1 MERLPLRYW
10 LLGQALNIWSNG
22 NTELTT
28 CGTIRANFKVETISC
43 AEDMP
48 SPFFKIPKARGAWPL
63 LGHALSFRR
72 DPIRFFRKHGRGMG
86 PVYYFQLFQRK
97 IVVANDP
104 EAVEAI
110 LIGEVQQFSRKKTYA
125 FLEALLGNGLI
136 TSEGAHWRKNRR
148 MMQPGF
154 KREQLVGLMGGI
166 QETVLGWCQ
175 RIEQGGQNA
184 QCVDLHHAMNGLTLE
199 VLTGSIIETGWS
211 GELDSFQDHLSTAWN
226 YLTDQRFQIKLP
238 EEKAKIWI
246 PRNRA
251 KTQRASQ
258 GKQAI
263 NRLKVI
269 VAAIIAERRTS
280 ERESHDLLDMLLSA
294 KDAESGVG
302 LSDTEI
308 LDEVMT
314 IVIAGHDTTAS
325 ALTWTFHCL
334 SEHPEWAQQ
343 IRAEAQNLPSG
354 HWSLADVAELHV
366 TKRVI
371 QEAMRLFPPVWT
383 FGRKTTS
390 SMELCGFQIPAD
402 CSVTM
407 PLVGVHRHAD
417 HWEFPDAFYP
427 DHFLPEAVKQRHK
440 MAYFPF
446 GAGKRMCIGS
456 HYAMM
461 EMQTIVARIAL
472 HFSVQMPPSK
482 NLRLLPQVTL
492 QPGQA
497 LPCVFQPLEL

>member
-1 MERLPLRYW
+1 MEWLPLRYW
-10 LLGQALNIWSNG
+10 LLGQALNRCSNG
-22 NTELTT
+22 NAELAT

-226 YLTDQRFQIKLP
+226 YLTDQRFQSKLP

-251 KTQRASQ
+251 KTQRAVQ

-294 KDAESGVG
+294 KD
-302 LSDTEI
+302 LNR
-308 LDEVMT
+308 
-314 IVIAGHDTTAS
+314 
-325 ALTWTFHCL
+325 
-334 SEHPEWAQQ
+334 EW
-343 IRAEAQNLPSG
+343 
-354 HWSLADVAELHV
+354 D
-366 TKRVI
+366 
-371 QEAMRLFPPVWT
+371 
-383 FGRKTTS
+383 
-390 SMELCGFQIPAD
+390 
-402 CSVTM
+402 
-407 PLVGVHRHAD
+407 
-417 HWEFPDAFYP
+417 
-427 DHFLPEAVKQRHK
+427 
-440 MAYFPF
+440 
-446 GAGKRMCIGS
+446 
-456 HYAMM
+456 
-461 EMQTIVARIAL
+461 
-472 HFSVQMPPSK
+472 
-482 NLRLLPQVTL
+482 
-492 QPGQA
+492 
-497 LPCVFQPLEL
+497 